1 MRSLKWVGSS
11 LYRCGRRG
19 ADLRSAS
26 AVIRRTG
33 GTRRTYRCRVGM
45 HITINAAEVDEYVTA
60 RVCALLDKHG
70 AGLLPG
76 RDHEAINDLHAE
88 ANTLRARLDEL
99 ADMLGD
105 GEVTRQQYAR
115 QRERIEGKLDP
126 DEQSPPPSSMSGEGR
141 EGHAGFKGF
150 AIMAHRR
157 LVSAVGGLAAT
168 DNMYRRITEQ
178 AKDLLRMIAAQ
189 AANAP

>member
-1 MRSLKWVGSS
+1 MAGVGAVGAV
-11 LYRCGRRG
+11 RDVARPRTAGIAAHRGEEVGRW
-19 ADLRSAS
+19 SWQ
-26 AVIRRTG
+26 
-33 GTRRTYRCRVGM
+33 
-45 HITINAAEVDEYVTA
+45 
-60 RVCALLDKHG
+60 
-70 AGLLPG
+70 
-76 RDHEAINDLHAE
+76 
-88 ANTLRARLDEL
+88 
-99 ADMLGD
+99 
-105 GEVTRQQYAR
+105 VTRQQYAR

-126 DEQSPPPSSMSGEGR
+126 DEQSPPPSSMNGEGR